1 VVVVVQQLRWLL
13 LQVQVGVDGAALE
26 AELLHAADPRE
37 FGDHLLWSE
46 RLHLLLLLLKMSR
59 RPRDGKR
66 EEPCMVGQR
75 ETDAS
80 CSLLT

>member
-1 VVVVVQQLRWLL
+1 VVVVVQQLRWLPL
-13 LQVQVGVDGAALE
+13 RVQVGVDGAALE

-46 RLHLLLLLLKMSR
+46 RLHLLLRLKMSR
-59 RPRDGKR
+59 RSRDGKR